1 MPPLSNYLAF
11 VAATVVLIFIPGPS
25 MLFIIGRSMALGRI
39 GGLLSVLG
47 NALGMVPYLTIVAL
61 GLGALI
67 TQSELFFN
75 IVKYA
80 GAAYLIYLGIQSIR
94 HRKARADEVLTE
106 DRSRSHWRVLA
117 DGFIV
122 GATNPK
128 TIAFFVAVLPQFV
141 DASRGNA
148 TLQLA
153 IFGATFFVAALLG
166 DSLTAL
172 LAGATRDWFARSPKR
187 AEHLATVGGV
197 MLLVLAV
204 ALLFTGALPTEAG
217 HASG

>member
-11 VAATVVLIFIPGPS
+11 VAATIVLIFIPGPS

-67 TQSELFFN
+67 GSSAVFFN
-75 IVKYA
+75 LVKVV
-80 GAAYLIYLGIQSIR
+80 GAAYLVYLGIQSIR
-94 HRKARADEVLTE
+94 HRKARAEATLAE
-106 DRSRSHWRVLA
+106 DRTRSRWRILV
-117 DGFIV
+117 DGFAV

-153 IFGATFFVAALLG
+153 IFGLTFFVAALLG

-172 LAGATRDWFARSPKR
+172 VAGTARDWFVRSPRR

-204 ALLFTGALPTEAG
+204 ALLFTGALPHTAQ
-217 HASG
+217 AAL